1 MLTPFRVDTNSLI
14 VTERLN
20 AIGYDVRLKVVVGDD
35 VDELARVFESSL
47 TWAGAVVIIGGL
59 GPTEDDLTR
68 DAVARVLQVP
78 LDLHQH
84 VVDRLAER
92 YARRGMKMAEINK
105 RQALAPRGATLID
118 NPNGSAPGLWLE
130 RGSTAIVL
138 VPGPPR
144 EMAPMF
150 ETVVRERLAP
160 RTGGRGL
167 FRRVLKI
174 TGRTESDVDSC
185 VQPIYQPWT
194 SAAVPISTTILA
206 VLGQIELHL
215 TAQAE
220 SAAAAEPVLDAAVAA
235 LEDALDGAV
244 YSVDGRALEVVV
256 GELLRAKALTLAVAE
271 SCTGGLLASRLTDV
285 PGSSDY
291 VERGVVCYSNRS
303 KVELAGVPP
312 TLIEAHG
319 AVSEPV
325 ARAMAEGVRAN
336 AGTRVGLGITGIA
349 GPGGGTPDKPV
360 GTVAVAV
367 AVDDEVRVKT
377 FQFVGGR
384 EHVKFQASQAA
395 MNLLRLMMLR

>member
-1 MLTPFRVDTNSLI
+1 MLTPFRMDTNSLV

-20 AIGYDVRLKVVVGDD
+20 SIGYDVRLKVIVGDD

-47 TWAGAVVIIGGL
+47 TWADAVVVIGGL

-78 LDLHQH
+78 LELHQD

-92 YARRGMKMAEINK
+92 YARRGMQMAEINK

-118 NPNGSAPGLWLE
+118 NPMGSAPGLWLE
-130 RGSTAIVL
+130 HGQTAIVL
-138 VPGPPR
+138 LPGPPR
-144 EMAPMF
+144 EMTPMF
-150 ETVVRERLAP
+150 EAVAGERLAP
-160 RTGGRGL
+160 RSGGRGV

-174 TGRTESDVDSC
+174 TGRTESDVDAS
-185 VQPIYQPWT
+185 VQPIYAPWT
-194 SAAVPISTTILA
+194 RAAVPISTTILA

-215 TAQAE
+215 TAQAG
-220 SAAAAEPVLDAAVAA
+220 SADAARAALDAAAAELQKA
-235 LEDALDGAV
+235 LGNAV
-244 YSVDGRALEVVV
+244 YSIDGRSLEVVV
-256 GELLRAKALTLAVAE
+256 GELLRARGLTIALAE

-291 VERGVVCYSNRS
+291 VDRGVVCYSNRS
-303 KVELAGVPP
+303 KIELLGIAPS
-312 TLIEAHG
+312 LIEAHG

-325 ARAMAEGVRAN
+325 ALAMAHGVRAN
-336 AGTRVGLGITGIA
+336 AGTRAGVGITGIA

-360 GTVAVAV
+360 GMVVVAVV
-367 AVDDEVRVKT
+367 VDDEVRTRT

-395 MNLLRLMMLR
+395 MNLLRLMMLG